1 MKLRKLCNHPDL
13 VTKEY
18 SQQST
23 EQEEEGEEEEG
34 DDDGGLLLDIP
45 PQLKRK
51 KGRYQD
57 FLVLKFCKMLF

>member
-18 SQQST
+18 SQQNT
-23 EQEEEGEEEEG
+23 DRDEQQEEEEGE
-34 DDDGGLLLDIP
+34 DDGGLLLNIP

-51 KGRYQD
+51 KGMRIE
-57 FLVLKFCKMLF
+57 LI